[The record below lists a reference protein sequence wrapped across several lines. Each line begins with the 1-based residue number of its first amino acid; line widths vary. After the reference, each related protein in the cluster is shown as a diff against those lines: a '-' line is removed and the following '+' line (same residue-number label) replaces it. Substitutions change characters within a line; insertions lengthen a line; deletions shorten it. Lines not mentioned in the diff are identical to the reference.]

1 MSGLPTAN
9 HFYQDTDFGRPGVK
23 LLMNEFFVTS
33 EDMVLNTVLGSCVS
47 ACIRDAG
54 RGIGGMN
61 HFMLPDGS
69 GDPSRPT
76 SDAMRYGAYAME
88 VLINELI
95 KRGARRGS
103 LEAKVFGGG
112 AVLKRMTTL
121 NIGED
126 NAKFVRRYLALEK
139 IPIIAEDLLGE
150 HPRKVC
156 YMPAT
161 GKVMVRKLAL
171 DVRVIDP
178 TTQQSSAIGIEQRER
193 AMAEEMANRRARH
206 AQRSTGTVEL
216 FGKSSTQTRNAEVLA
231 RSPLASR
238 VEMFIRPLA
247 TKSPL
252 ASQTAQLSSKAA
264 ASAKD
269 SAVKGMPVNQTKGA
283 SPLDDAFNKVS
294 ETM

>member
-1 MSGLPTAN
+1 
-9 HFYQDTDFGRPGVK
+9 
-23 LLMNEFFVTS
+23 
-33 EDMVLNTVLGSCVS
+33 
-47 ACIRDAG
+47 
-54 RGIGGMN
+54 MN

-95 KRGARRGS
+95 KRGARRGHM
-103 LEAKVFGGG
+103 EAKVFGGG

-139 IPIIAEDLLGE
+139 IPIVGEDLLGE

-171 DVRVIDP
+171 DVRVLDP
-178 TTQQSSAIGIEQRER
+178 RADARADLAKPSSTIGIEQRER
-193 AMAEEMANRRARH
+193 AMAEEMASRRARH
-206 AQRSTGTVEL
+206 AQQSAGTVEL
-216 FGKSSTQTRNAEVLA
+216 FGKSSTQTRHAEVLA

-238 VEMFIRPLA
+238 VEMFTRPA
-247 TKSPL
+247 VGKPVVKP
-252 ASQTAQLSSKAA
+252 SQAIPSSAMAA
-264 ASAKD
+264 NGLR
-269 SAVKGMPVNQTKGA
+269 VGQGKGTP
-283 SPLDDAFNKVS
+283 PLDGVFNKVS

>member
-1 MSGLPTAN
+1 MSGLPQAD

-47 ACIRDAG
+47 ACIRDPIT
-54 RGIGGMN
+54 GIGGMN

-95 KRGARRGS
+95 KRGARRGN

-126 NAKFVRRYLALEK
+126 NAKFVRRYLALER
-139 IPIIAEDLLGE
+139 IPIIGEDLLGE

-171 DVRVIDP
+171 DVRVLDVKVDAKTGSARSP
-178 TTQQSSAIGIEQRER
+178 SSTIGIEQRER
-193 AMAEEMANRRARH
+193 AMAEEMASRRARH
-206 AQRSTGTVEL
+206 AERAAGTVEL
-216 FGKSSTQTRNAEVLA
+216 FGKSSTQKSHAEVLA
-231 RSPLASR
+231 RSPQASR
-238 VEMFIRPLA
+238 VELFVRPAASKALA
-247 TKSPL
+247 TSTPKS
-252 ASQTAQLSSKAA
+252 T
-264 ASAKD
+264 
-269 SAVKGMPVNQTKGA
+269 VN
-283 SPLDDAFNKVS
+283 DVFNKVS